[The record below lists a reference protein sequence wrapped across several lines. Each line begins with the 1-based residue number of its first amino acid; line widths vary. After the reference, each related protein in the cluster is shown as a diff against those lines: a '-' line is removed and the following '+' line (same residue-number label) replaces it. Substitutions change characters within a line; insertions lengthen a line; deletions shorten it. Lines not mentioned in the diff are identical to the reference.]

1 MEGVPALPWAGDAGG
16 RIILP
21 KAVTYEQLAAGA
33 VEFQLYNRNTNAL
46 IPTDILRVGDHI
58 EIREKETGGDESP
71 YTIDRY
77 DGARSEIVLTG
88 DGQAT
93 RIWGLMGA
101 SFNDS
106 VHSIRTFAITREN
119 GPDSLKFVYVEV
131 DGKMYIPYILDGSD
145 HVPVADV
152 DGHFE
157 LMADNTYIVG
167 NTVFPYLQVELE
179 DDPNLGEGAIMKVP
193 SIDNVTTEARHCIEV
208 FYKAEYQND
217 YPWRYG
223 QDGIFYLDQGWAIRV
238 SGIWHAIVME
248 NKCVNIDQSDHINL
262 YDHAG
267 GIYTAQNPKLIMDAT
282 VNEGI
287 QEFKQD
293 AEETY
298 GITFG
303 DDIEVAEAV
312 DGDDPQPFSLKWPA

>member
-33 VEFQLYNRNTNAL
+33 VEFQLYNRQNNAL

-71 YTIDRY
+71 YTIDKY

-106 VHSIRTFAITREN
+106 VHSVRTFSLNREFGQN
-119 GPDSLKFVYVEV
+119 NYKFVAVEIDGKIYLPGVASGPDILPVVE
-131 DGKMYIPYILDGSD
+131 
-145 HVPVADV
+145 V

-157 LMADNTYIVG
+157 TYHDASYIDG
-167 NTVFPYLQVELE
+167 GSIFPLITVVLE
-179 DDPNLGEGAIMKVP
+179 NDPNLGEGSIMKIP
-193 SIDNVTTEARHCIEV
+193 TFDNITTEARNCIEI
-208 FYKAEYQND
+208 FYKEEYDND
-217 YPWRYG
+217 EPWKYG
-223 QDGIFYLDQGWAIRV
+223 QDGIFYIAQYWAMRV
-238 SGIWHAIVME
+238 NGIWHAIAKDGKAVIIGPALQMGMGTGGSDIYKNPSAGIVCDCELSINVETYKE
-248 NKCVNIDQSDHINL
+248 NV
-262 YDHAG
+262 
-267 GIYTAQNPKLIMDAT
+267 
-282 VNEGI
+282 E
-287 QEFKQD
+287 
-293 AEETY
+293 AEY
-298 GITFG
+298 GITFAE
-303 DDIEVAEAV
+303 DILVTEMV
-312 DGDDPQPFSLKWPA
+312 DGDNFQPFVI